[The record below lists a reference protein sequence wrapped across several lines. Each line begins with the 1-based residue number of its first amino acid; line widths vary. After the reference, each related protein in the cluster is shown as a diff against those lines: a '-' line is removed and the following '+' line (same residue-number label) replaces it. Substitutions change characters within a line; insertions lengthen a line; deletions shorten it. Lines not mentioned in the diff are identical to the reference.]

1 MEKQLEKEILEMIID
16 RLDLEDVETENFDY
30 DMQIFATED
39 EEGLGLDSVDALEI
53 VVGLKKDF
61 NVVVDENEMDA
72 FKSINALAQYVRDKR
87 ENEVSDS
94 EQAVLKDEQ

>member
-30 DMQIFATED
+30 DMQIFATEE

-87 ENEVSDS
+87 ENEVSDN
-94 EQAVLKDEQ
+94 EQAALKDEQ

>member
-16 RLDLEDVETENFDY
+16 RLDLEDVDTENFDY

-61 NVVVDENEMDA
+61 DVVVDEGEMDA

-87 ENEVSDS
+87 ANEASDN
-94 EQAVLKDEQ
+94 E

>member
-16 RLDLEDVETENFDY
+16 RLDLDDVETENFDY
-30 DMQIFATED
+30 DMQIFATEE

-87 ENEVSDS
+87 ENEVSDN
-94 EQAVLKDEQ
+94 EQAALKDEQ